1 MEMEG
6 ESSQLHHSAEMPVD
20 KEHGMHKRVMTRDGR
35 VSDHNLYG
43 NLTGVQNR
51 VNTSIAESSSQKTKH
66 FTLSKGSLDAQSK
79 SNNIMSELN
88 SDSGRASLA
97 TATD

>member
-6 ESSQLHHSAEMPVD
+6 ESQLLHQSAEIPVN

-43 NLTGVQNR
+43 NLTG
-51 VNTSIAESSSQKTKH
+51 I
-66 FTLSKGSLDAQSK
+66 
-79 SNNIMSELN
+79 
-88 SDSGRASLA
+88 
-97 TATD
+97 